1 MFRSLKAQ
9 LILSLTL
16 IIFLFIGQQY
26 VSYQSQNLLV
36 TGIDSNQKIA
46 EGVIQVK
53 ILEKDVLNL
62 QRNVLIYKE
71 TQASSV
77 LKRLDDIMISVNTK
91 LDMTTALIKK
101 NNIGTNQEDTIESMR
116 NHLKD
121 YRENFDS
128 VVLLINKK
136 SELFN
141 VKIVTQLSHIKKM
154 SSESADAI
162 TSKKIGNQKYESNN
176 KLNALTSELQL
187 AAYQYL
193 LLPNAEN
200 ITHFQETSE
209 KLKNVVI
216 SLNNPELR
224 KNVEI
229 LSSDFRLLTQ
239 VTRNYNY
246 LVNVVMSG
254 AANEFLYLAR
264 SLSEG
269 VLQHLNSSNSD
280 LNTIVDESIFRGSIM
295 FVLGIFL
302 ASVITLYVLKKIILP
317 IQKVTQVFD
326 ILASNKELK
335 EQLDINR
342 SDEIGQLMKSAT
354 IFQQKN
360 QQTNTLLIESQKL
373 NQQLA
378 ISQQKAEKATQAKSM
393 FLANMSHEIRTP
405 MNGVVGMLSLL
416 SNTSLNDE
424 QREYIS
430 LVNSSSESLL
440 TLINSILDYSKI
452 ESGKLEIESI
462 HFNITDVI
470 NEVIIMMGALA
481 ENKSL
486 VLTIKSIYLSQKT
499 VIGDP
504 TRLKQILINL
514 VSNSIKFTEKGTIE
528 LEVRLVEVNKEQLN
542 FTCKVTDTGI
552 GLSEEQQENIF
563 SPFSQADNSTTRKY
577 GGTGL
582 GLTIVKQLCE
592 LMDGDIKIKST
603 MNKGSCFS
611 FNLIFHKPENDIA
624 DTADKNETIK
634 DINLSF
640 EKILLVEDNRINQI
654 VATKI
659 LTKLNLKADV
669 AVNGIKALEK
679 LNSAS
684 YDLILMDCQMPEMDG
699 YETTKA
705 IREGKAGV
713 EHKNIT
719 IIAMTANA
727 MKGDKSKCLNAGMND
742 YLTKPIEI
750 NTIHKKLS
758 SWMKKD
764 IKTPK
769 L

>member
-1 MFRSLKAQ
+1 
-9 LILSLTL
+9 
-16 IIFLFIGQQY
+16 
-26 VSYQSQNLLV
+26 
-36 TGIDSNQKIA
+36 
-46 EGVIQVK
+46 
-53 ILEKDVLNL
+53 
-62 QRNVLIYKE
+62 
-71 TQASSV
+71 
-77 LKRLDDIMISVNTK
+77 MISVNHK

-101 NNIGTNQEDTIESMR
+101 NQIGTSQEIVIESMR

-141 VKIVTQLSHIKKM
+141 DKIVSRLSLIKKM
-154 SSESADAI
+154 SSEVSDDI
-162 TSKKIGNQKYESNN
+162 TLNKFDSDSHKNNKKIDT
-176 KLNALTSELQL
+176 LASELQL
-187 AAYQYL
+187 AAYQYF

-200 ITHFQETSE
+200 IANFQETAN
-209 KLKNVVI
+209 KLKDLATALKIKKLNVN
-216 SLNNPELR
+216 LD
-224 KNVEI
+224 I
-229 LSSDFRLLTQ
+229 LSTDFRLLTQ

-254 AANEFLYLAR
+254 SANEFLYLAKN
-264 SLSEG
+264 LSG
-269 VLQHLNSSNSD
+269 VVLDYLNSSNSN
-280 LNTIVDESIFRGSIM
+280 LNDIVDESIFRGSIM
-295 FVLGIFL
+295 FILGIFL
-302 ASVITLYVLKKIILP
+302 TSVITLFVLKRLIFP

-326 ILASNKELK
+326 ILASNKELS
-335 EQLDINR
+335 EQLDVNR

-360 QQTNTLLIESQKL
+360 YQTNTLLIESQQL

-378 ISQQKAEKATQAKSM
+378 LSQKKAEKATQAKSM

-416 SNTSLNDE
+416 SHTSLTNE
-424 QREYIS
+424 QREYIN

-452 ESGKLEIESI
+452 ESGKLEIENI
-462 HFNITDVI
+462 HFNVTDVI
-470 NEVIIMMGALA
+470 NEVIIMMRALA
-481 ENKSL
+481 EKKSL
-486 VLTIKSIYLSQKT
+486 ELTIKSIYLSQKT

-514 VSNSIKFTEKGTIE
+514 ISNSIKFTKAGIIE
-528 LEVRLVEVNKEQLN
+528 LEVKLVEISKEQLN
-542 FTCKVTDTGI
+542 FTCKVSDSGI
-552 GLSEEQQENIF
+552 GLSDEQLENIF

-592 LMDGDIKIKST
+592 LMNGDIKVESTLKS
-603 MNKGSCFS
+603 GSCFS
-611 FNLIFHKPENDIA
+611 FNLIYQKPEHDFSE
-624 DTADKNETIK
+624 TSDKNLPHE

-640 EKILLVEDNRINQI
+640 KKILLVEDNRINQI

-659 LTKLNLKADV
+659 LDKLKLEADI
-669 AVNGIKALEK
+669 AENGIKALEK

-705 IREGKAGV
+705 IRNGKAGE
-713 EHKNIT
+713 EHQSIV

-727 MKGDKSKCLNAGMND
+727 MKGDKEKCLNAGMDD
-742 YLTKPIEI
+742 YLAKPIEV
-750 NTIHKKLS
+750 NKLHNKLTTWMTKK
-758 SWMKKD
+758 
-764 IKTPK
+764 
-769 L
+769 

>member
-16 IIFLFIGQQY
+16 IVFLFIGQEY
-26 VSYQSQNLLV
+26 VSYQSQSLLF
-36 TGIDSNQKIA
+36 TGLDSNQKIA

-53 ILEKDVLNL
+53 ILEKGVLNL

-77 LKRLDDIMISVNTK
+77 LKRLNDIMISVNHK

-101 NNIGTNQEDTIESMR
+101 NKIGSNQEVTIQNMR
-116 NHLKD
+116 NYLKE

-141 VKIVTQLSHIKKM
+141 DKIVTRLNLMKKISSQASSADLTIKK
-154 SSESADAI
+154 
-162 TSKKIGNQKYESNN
+162 SKSLLNNNN
-176 KLNALTSELQL
+176 KNIDALTSELKL
-187 AAYQYL
+187 AAYQYF

-200 ITHFQETSE
+200 ITHFQESAE
-209 KLKNVVI
+209 NLESVAI
-216 SLNNPELR
+216 SLNIPTLSSHLSE
-224 KNVEI
+224 
-229 LSSDFRLLTQ
+229 LSSDFQLLTQ

-254 AANEFLYLAR
+254 AANEFLYLAKN
-264 SLSEG
+264 LSEV
-269 VLQHLNSSNSD
+269 VLQHLNTSNSD

-295 FVLGIFL
+295 FILGIFL
-302 ASVITLYVLKKIILP
+302 TSVITLYVLKKLIFP

-326 ILASNKELK
+326 ILASNKELH
-335 EQLDINR
+335 EQLEVNR

-360 QQTNTLLIESQKL
+360 QQTNTLLIESQQL

-378 ISQQKAEKATQAKSM
+378 LSKQKAEKATKAKSM

-416 SNTSLNDE
+416 SNTSLTDE

-452 ESGKLEIESI
+452 ESGKLEIENI
-462 HFNITDVI
+462 HFNIKDVI
-470 NEVIIMMGALA
+470 NEVIVMMSALA

-486 VLTIKSIYLSQKT
+486 VLTIKSISLTQKT

-514 VSNSIKFTEKGTIE
+514 ISNAIKFTQKGSIE
-528 LEVRLVEVNKEQLN
+528 LDVRLVEVNKEQLN
-542 FTCKVTDTGI
+542 FSCKVSDTGI
-552 GLSEEQQENIF
+552 GLSEEQLENIF

-592 LMDGDIKIKST
+592 LMNGDINVESILNT
-603 MNKGSCFS
+603 GSYFS
-611 FNLIFHKPENDIA
+611 FNLIYRKPEHDYA
-624 DTADKNETIK
+624 ETS
-634 DINLSF
+634 DNSALTESTHLSF
-640 EKILLVEDNRINQI
+640 KRILLVEDNRINQI

-659 LTKLNLKADV
+659 LTKLNLTADI
-669 AVNGIKALEK
+669 AANGIEAIDK
-679 LNSAS
+679 LNLAA

-705 IREGKAGV
+705 IREGKAGI
-713 EHKNIT
+713 EHQNIA

-727 MKGDKSKCLNAGMND
+727 MKGDKEKCLNAGMND
-742 YLTKPIEI
+742 YLTKPIAI
-750 NTIHKKLS
+750 NILHQKLTT
-758 SWMKKD
+758 WMQKR
-764 IKTPK
+764 I
-769 L
+769 

>member
-1 MFRSLKAQ
+1 MFKSLKAQ
-9 LILSLTL
+9 LIISLA
-16 IIFLFIGQQY
+16 IIILLFIGQEY
-26 VSYQSQNLLV
+26 FSYQSQKLLV
-36 TGIDSNQKIA
+36 TGLASNQKIA

-71 TQASSV
+71 TKSSSV
-77 LKRLDDIMISVNTK
+77 LKRLNDIMISVNHK

-101 NNIGTNQEDTIESMR
+101 NQIGTSQEIVIESMR

-141 VKIVTQLSHIKKM
+141 DKIVSRLSLIKKM
-154 SSESADAI
+154 SSEVSDDI
-162 TSKKIGNQKYESNN
+162 TLNKFDSDSHKNNKKIDT
-176 KLNALTSELQL
+176 LASELQL
-187 AAYQYL
+187 AAYQYF

-200 ITHFQETSE
+200 IANFQETAK
-209 KLKNVVI
+209 KLKDLATALKIKKLNVN
-216 SLNNPELR
+216 LD
-224 KNVEI
+224 I
-229 LSSDFRLLTQ
+229 LSTDFRLLTQ

-254 AANEFLYLAR
+254 SANEFLYLAKN
-264 SLSEG
+264 LSG
-269 VLQHLNSSNSD
+269 VVLDYLNSSNSN
-280 LNTIVDESIFRGSIM
+280 LNDIVDESIFRGSIM
-295 FVLGIFL
+295 FILGIFL
-302 ASVITLYVLKKIILP
+302 TSVITLFVLKRLIFP

-326 ILASNKELK
+326 ILASNKELS
-335 EQLDINR
+335 EQLDVNR

-360 QQTNTLLIESQKL
+360 YQTNTLLIESQQL

-378 ISQQKAEKATQAKSM
+378 LSQKKAEKATQAKSM

-416 SNTSLNDE
+416 SHTSLTNE
-424 QREYIS
+424 QREYIN

-452 ESGKLEIESI
+452 ESGKLEIENI
-462 HFNITDVI
+462 HFNVTDVI
-470 NEVIIMMGALA
+470 NEVIIMMRALA
-481 ENKSL
+481 EKKSL
-486 VLTIKSIYLSQKT
+486 ELTIKSIYLSQKT

-514 VSNSIKFTEKGTIE
+514 ISNSIKFTKAGIIE
-528 LEVRLVEVNKEQLN
+528 LEVKLVEISKEQLN
-542 FTCKVTDTGI
+542 FTCKVSDSGI
-552 GLSEEQQENIF
+552 GLSDEQLENIF

-592 LMDGDIKIKST
+592 LMNGDIKVESTLKS
-603 MNKGSCFS
+603 GSCFS
-611 FNLIFHKPENDIA
+611 FNLIYQKPEHDFSE
-624 DTADKNETIK
+624 TSDKNLPHE

-640 EKILLVEDNRINQI
+640 KKILLVEDNRINQI

-659 LTKLNLKADV
+659 LDKLKLEADI
-669 AVNGIKALEK
+669 AENGIKALEK

-705 IREGKAGV
+705 IRNGKAGE
-713 EHKNIT
+713 EHQSIV

-727 MKGDKSKCLNAGMND
+727 MKGDKEKCLNAGMDD
-742 YLTKPIEI
+742 YLAKPIEV
-750 NTIHKKLS
+750 NKLHNKLTTWMTKK
-758 SWMKKD
+758 
-764 IKTPK
+764 
-769 L
+769 

>member
-1 MFRSLKAQ
+1 MFKSLKAQ

-16 IIFLFIGQQY
+16 IVFLFIGQEY
-26 VSYQSQNLLV
+26 VSYQSQSLLV
-36 TGIDSNQKIA
+36 IGLASNQKIA

-77 LKRLDDIMISVNTK
+77 LKRLNDIMISVNQK
-91 LDMTTALIKK
+91 LDMISTLIK
-101 NNIGTNQEDTIESMR
+101 TNQIGSNQETTIESMR

-121 YRENFDS
+121 YRDNFDS
-128 VVLLINKK
+128 VVLLIDKK

-141 VKIVTQLSHIKKM
+141 NKIVTRLNLMKKISSDISHG
-154 SSESADAI
+154 I
-162 TSKKIGNQKYESNN
+162 TSKKTYTASDKGNK
-176 KLNALTSELQL
+176 KIDALTSELQL
-187 AAYQYL
+187 AAYQYF
-193 LLPNAEN
+193 LLPNADN
-200 ITHFQETSE
+200 ITHFQESAK
-209 KLKNVVI
+209 KLERVAI
-216 SLNNPELR
+216 SLNIPKLSSNLSE
-224 KNVEI
+224 

-254 AANEFLYLAR
+254 AANEFLYLAKN
-264 SLSEG
+264 LSEV
-269 VLQHLNSSNSD
+269 VLQHLNTSNAEF
-280 LNTIVDESIFRGSIM
+280 NTIIDESIFRGSIM
-295 FVLGIFL
+295 FILGIFL
-302 ASVITLYVLKKIILP
+302 TSVITFYVLKRLIFP
-317 IQKVTQVFD
+317 IQKVTKVFD
-326 ILASNKELK
+326 ILASNKELH
-335 EQLDINR
+335 EQLDVNR
-342 SDEIGQLMKSAT
+342 SDEIGKLMKSAT

-360 QQTNTLLIESQKL
+360 KQTNTLLIESQQL

-378 ISQQKAEKATQAKSM
+378 LSQNKAEKATKAKSM

-416 SNTSLNDE
+416 SNTSLTDE

-452 ESGKLEIESI
+452 ESGKLEIENI

-470 NEVIIMMGALA
+470 NEVIVMMGALA

-486 VLTIKSIYLSQKT
+486 VLTIKSISLSQKT

-514 VSNSIKFTEKGTIE
+514 ISNAIKFTQKGSIE
-528 LEVRLVEVNKEQLN
+528 LDVRLVEVNKEQLN
-542 FTCKVTDTGI
+542 FSCKVSDTGI
-552 GLSEEQQENIF
+552 GLSDEQLKNIF

-592 LMDGDIKIKST
+592 LMNGDIHVESILNT
-603 MNKGSCFS
+603 GSYFS
-611 FNLIFHKPENDIA
+611 FNLIYRKPEHDYA
-624 DTADKNETIK
+624 ETSDNSALIENT
-634 DINLSF
+634 NLSF
-640 EKILLVEDNRINQI
+640 KRILLVEDNRINQI

-659 LTKLNLKADV
+659 LTKLNLTADI
-669 AVNGIKALEK
+669 AANGIEAIDK

-705 IREGKAGV
+705 IREGKAGI
-713 EHKNIT
+713 EHQNIA

-727 MKGDKSKCLNAGMND
+727 MKGDKEKCLNAGMND
-742 YLTKPIEI
+742 YLAKPIAV
-750 NTIHKKLS
+750 NTLHQKLTI
-758 SWMKKD
+758 WMQKR
-764 IKTPK
+764 I
-769 L
+769 

>member
-9 LILSLTL
+9 LIFSLTL

-36 TGIDSNQKIA
+36 TGITSNQKVA

-71 TQASSV
+71 TQATSV

-141 VKIVTQLSHIKKM
+141 VKIVTQLSHIKKI
-154 SSESADAI
+154 SSEGSDAI

-209 KLKNVVI
+209 KLKGVVI
-216 SLNNPELR
+216 PLNIPELN
-224 KNVEI
+224 KKLAT

-254 AANEFLYLAR
+254 AANEFLYLAK

-302 ASVITLYVLKKIILP
+302 TSVITLYVLKKIILP

-360 QQTNTLLIESQKL
+360 QQTNTLLIESQQL

-486 VLTIKSIYLSQKT
+486 VLTIKSINLSQKT

-611 FNLIFHKPENDIA
+611 FNLIFHKPEHDIA
-624 DTADKNETIK
+624 DTANKNETIK

-705 IREGKAGV
+705 IREGKAGI

-727 MKGDKSKCLNAGMND
+727 MKGDKRKCLNAGMND

-764 IKTPK
+764 MKTPK

>member
-26 VSYQSQNLLV
+26 VSYQSQKLLV
-36 TGIDSNQKIA
+36 TGLTSNQKIA

-53 ILEKDVLNL
+53 VLEKDVINL

-77 LKRLDDIMISVNTK
+77 LKRLNDIMISVNTK
-91 LDMTTALIKK
+91 LDMTTALIQK
-101 NNIGTNQEDTIESMR
+101 NKIGTNQEDTIESMR

-141 VKIVTQLSHIKKM
+141 VKIVTQLSSM
-154 SSESADAI
+154 
-162 TSKKIGNQKYESNN
+162 KKIASAISDDKTLKETGNPKSDKSN
-176 KLNALTSELQL
+176 KLAALTSELQL

-200 ITHFQETSE
+200 ITHFQETFE
-209 KLKNVVI
+209 KLKSVAM
-216 SLNNPELR
+216 SLNIPELNT
-224 KNVEI
+224 NVED

-254 AANEFLYLAR
+254 AANEFLYLAKN
-264 SLSEG
+264 LSEV

-280 LNTIVDESIFRGSIM
+280 INSIVDESIFRGSIM
-295 FVLGIFL
+295 FLLGVFLTSLIALYALKRLIF
-302 ASVITLYVLKKIILP
+302 P

-326 ILASNKELK
+326 ILASNKELH
-335 EQLDINR
+335 EQLDVNR

-360 QQTNTLLIESQKL
+360 QQTNTLLIESQQL

-378 ISQQKAEKATQAKSM
+378 ISQQKAEKATQTKSM

-452 ESGKLEIESI
+452 ESGKLEIENI
-462 HFNITDVI
+462 HFSITDVI
-470 NEVIIMMGALA
+470 NEVIIMMRALA

-514 VSNSIKFTEKGTIE
+514 ISNSIKFTETGSIE
-528 LEVRLVEVNKEQLN
+528 LEVRLGEINKEKLN
-542 FTCKVTDTGI
+542 FSCKVNDSGI
-552 GLSEEQQENIF
+552 GLSVEQQENIF

-592 LMDGDIKIKST
+592 LMGGDIKISST
-603 MNKGSCFS
+603 INKGSCFS
-611 FNLIFHKPENDIA
+611 FNLIYRKPEHDFA
-624 DTADKNETIK
+624 ETSDKNNEIQ
-634 DINLSF
+634 DLDLSF
-640 EKILLVEDNRINQI
+640 KKILLVEDNRINQI

-669 AVNGIKALEK
+669 AVNGIKAIEK

-705 IREGKAGV
+705 IREGKAGI
-713 EHKNIT
+713 EHQNIT

-727 MKGDKSKCLNAGMND
+727 MKGDKEKCLNAGMDD
-742 YLTKPIEI
+742 YLAKPIEI
-750 NTIHKKLS
+750 NTIHQKLTT
-758 SWMKKD
+758 WMQK
-764 IKTPK
+764 
-769 L
+769 

>member
-9 LILSLTL
+9 LIFSLTL

-36 TGIDSNQKIA
+36 TGITSNQKVA

-71 TQASSV
+71 TQATAV

-141 VKIVTQLSHIKKM
+141 VKIVTQLSHIKKI
-154 SSESADAI
+154 SSEGSDAI

-209 KLKNVVI
+209 KLKSVVMP
-216 SLNNPELR
+216 LNIPELN
-224 KNVEI
+224 KKLAT

-254 AANEFLYLAR
+254 AANEFLYLAK

-302 ASVITLYVLKKIILP
+302 TSVITLYVLKKIILP

-360 QQTNTLLIESQKL
+360 QQTNTLLIESQ
-373 NQQLA
+373 QL
-378 ISQQKAEKATQAKSM
+378 T
-393 FLANMSHEIRTP
+393 N
-405 MNGVVGMLSLL
+405 
-416 SNTSLNDE
+416 
-424 QREYIS
+424 
-430 LVNSSSESLL
+430 
-440 TLINSILDYSKI
+440 
-452 ESGKLEIESI
+452 
-462 HFNITDVI
+462 
-470 NEVIIMMGALA
+470 
-481 ENKSL
+481 
-486 VLTIKSIYLSQKT
+486 
-499 VIGDP
+499 
-504 TRLKQILINL
+504 NL
-514 VSNSIKFTEKGTIE
+514 QYHN
-528 LEVRLVEVNKEQLN
+528 
-542 FTCKVTDTGI
+542 
-552 GLSEEQQENIF
+552 
-563 SPFSQADNSTTRKY
+563 
-577 GGTGL
+577 
-582 GLTIVKQLCE
+582 
-592 LMDGDIKIKST
+592 
-603 MNKGSCFS
+603 
-611 FNLIFHKPENDIA
+611 
-624 DTADKNETIK
+624 
-634 DINLSF
+634 
-640 EKILLVEDNRINQI
+640 
-654 VATKI
+654 
-659 LTKLNLKADV
+659 
-669 AVNGIKALEK
+669 
-679 LNSAS
+679 
-684 YDLILMDCQMPEMDG
+684 
-699 YETTKA
+699 
-705 IREGKAGV
+705 
-713 EHKNIT
+713 
-719 IIAMTANA
+719 
-727 MKGDKSKCLNAGMND
+727 
-742 YLTKPIEI
+742 
-750 NTIHKKLS
+750 KKL
-758 SWMKKD
+758 KKQ
-764 IKTPK
+764 PK
-769 L
+769 QKVCF

>member
-16 IIFLFIGQQY
+16 IVFLFIGQQY
-26 VSYQSQNLLV
+26 VSYQSQSLLV
-36 TGIDSNQKIA
+36 IGLASNQKIA

-53 ILEKDVLNL
+53 VLETDVLNL

-71 TQASSV
+71 TQSSSV
-77 LKRLDDIMISVNTK
+77 LKRLNDIMVSVNNK
-91 LDMTTALIKK
+91 LDMTTTLIKK
-101 NNIGTNQEDTIESMR
+101 NQIGSNQEITIDSMR

-136 SELFN
+136 RDLFN
-141 VKIVTQLSHIKKM
+141 EKITIRLSHMKKI
-154 SSESADAI
+154 SSEVSGDV
-162 TSKKIGNQKYESNN
+162 TLKQFDSPTNKSNR
-176 KLNALTSELQL
+176 KLDALTSELQL
-187 AAYQYL
+187 AAYQYF
-193 LLPNAEN
+193 LLPTAEN
-200 ITHFQETSE
+200 MTHFQETSE
-209 KLKNVVI
+209 NLESVAI
-216 SLNNPELR
+216 SLNLAEL
-224 KNVEI
+224 NSN
-229 LSSDFRLLTQ
+229 LSELTADFRLLTQ
-239 VTRNYNY
+239 VIRNYNY

-254 AANEFLYLAR
+254 TANEFLYLAK
-264 SLSEG
+264 SLSEV
-269 VLQHLNSSNSD
+269 VLKHLNSSNSD
-280 LNTIVDESIFRGSIM
+280 LNTIVDEAIFRGSIM
-295 FVLGIFL
+295 FILGIFL
-302 ASVITLYVLKKIILP
+302 TSVITLYVLKRLIFP
-317 IQKVTQVFD
+317 IQKVTRVFD
-326 ILASNKELK
+326 ILASNKELH
-335 EQLDINR
+335 EQLDVNR

-360 QQTNTLLIESQKL
+360 QQTNTLLIESQQL

-378 ISQQKAEKATQAKSM
+378 LSQQKAEKATQTKSM

-416 SNTSLNDE
+416 SNTSLTDE

-452 ESGKLEIESI
+452 ESGKLEIENI
-462 HFNITDVI
+462 HFNLTDVI

-486 VLTIKSIYLSQKT
+486 MLKIKSIHLSQKT

-514 VSNSIKFTEKGTIE
+514 ISNAIKFTEKGCIE
-528 LEVRLVEVNKEQLN
+528 LEVRLGEISKEKLN
-542 FTCKVTDTGI
+542 FSCKVSDSGI
-552 GLSEEQQENIF
+552 GLSDEQQENIF

-592 LMDGDIKIKST
+592 LMGGDIKISST
-603 MNKGSCFS
+603 INKGSCFS
-611 FNLIFHKPENDIA
+611 FNLIYRKPEHDFA
-624 DTADKNETIK
+624 ETSDKNEAIQE
-634 DINLSF
+634 INLSF
-640 EKILLVEDNRINQI
+640 KKILLVEDNRINQI

-669 AVNGIKALEK
+669 AVNGIKAIEK
-679 LNSAS
+679 LNLAS

-699 YETTKA
+699 YETTKE
-705 IREGKAGV
+705 IRKGNAGM
-713 EHKNIT
+713 EHQNIT

-727 MKGDKSKCLNAGMND
+727 MKGDKEKCLSAGMDD
-742 YLTKPIEI
+742 YLTKPIAI
-750 NTIHKKLS
+750 NTLHQKLTT
-758 SWMKKD
+758 WM
-764 IKTPK
+764 
-769 L
+769 

>member
-9 LILSLTL
+9 LIISLTL

-36 TGIDSNQKIA
+36 IGVASNQKIA

-53 ILEKDVLNL
+53 VLEKDVLNL

-77 LKRLDDIMISVNTK
+77 LKRLNDIMISVNHK

-101 NNIGTNQEDTIESMR
+101 NKIGSNQEVTIQNMR
-116 NHLKD
+116 NYLKE

-141 VKIVTQLSHIKKM
+141 DKIVTRLNLMKKVFSQASSADLTIKK
-154 SSESADAI
+154 
-162 TSKKIGNQKYESNN
+162 SKSLLNNNN
-176 KLNALTSELQL
+176 KNIDALTSELKL
-187 AAYQYL
+187 AAYQYF
-193 LLPNAEN
+193 LLPSAEN
-200 ITHFQETSE
+200 ITHFQESA
-209 KLKNVVI
+209 KNLESVAI
-216 SLNNPELR
+216 SLNIPTLSSHLSE
-224 KNVEI
+224 

-254 AANEFLYLAR
+254 AANEFLYLAE
-264 SLSEG
+264 SLSKI
-269 VLQHLNSSNSD
+269 VLQHLNTSNTD

-295 FVLGIFL
+295 FILGIFL
-302 ASVITLYVLKKIILP
+302 TSVITLYVLKRLIFP

-326 ILASNKELK
+326 ILASNKELH
-335 EQLDINR
+335 EQLDVNR

-360 QQTNTLLIESQKL
+360 QQTNTLLIESQQL

-378 ISQQKAEKATQAKSM
+378 LSKQKAEKATKAKSM

-416 SNTSLNDE
+416 SNTSLTDE

-452 ESGKLEIESI
+452 ESGKLEIENI

-470 NEVIIMMGALA
+470 NEVIVMMGALA

-486 VLTIKSIYLSQKT
+486 VLKIKSIGLSQKT

-514 VSNSIKFTEKGTIE
+514 
-528 LEVRLVEVNKEQLN
+528 
-542 FTCKVTDTGI
+542 
-552 GLSEEQQENIF
+552 
-563 SPFSQADNSTTRKY
+563 
-577 GGTGL
+577 
-582 GLTIVKQLCE
+582 
-592 LMDGDIKIKST
+592 
-603 MNKGSCFS
+603 
-611 FNLIFHKPENDIA
+611 
-624 DTADKNETIK
+624 
-634 DINLSF
+634 
-640 EKILLVEDNRINQI
+640 
-654 VATKI
+654 
-659 LTKLNLKADV
+659 
-669 AVNGIKALEK
+669 
-679 LNSAS
+679 
-684 YDLILMDCQMPEMDG
+684 
-699 YETTKA
+699 
-705 IREGKAGV
+705 IRV
-713 EHKNIT
+713 
-719 IIAMTANA
+719 
-727 MKGDKSKCLNAGMND
+727 C
-742 YLTKPIEI
+742 
-750 NTIHKKLS
+750 
-758 SWMKKD
+758 
-764 IKTPK
+764 
-769 L
+769 